1 MARRKPR
8 PTVREDNERALL
20 EAAEWVFAEQGFA
33 GATTAAIA
41 QRAGLPKANLHYYF
55 PTKETLYRSVIERV
69 LTAWLAAA
77 SSFDTSE
84 DPTVAL
90 SAYIGAKMDLA
101 REMPL
106 ATRIWSAEVMRGA
119 PIIQDFL
126 ETTLTEWVVSRER
139 VMRRWIAA
147 GKLKPIEPKF
157 LFYMIWATTQQYAN
171 AAHEMATL
179 NKGRPLDDKA
189 FERAK
194 SEAIEIPVRRAG
206 GRPELLLLG
215 DGAVRP
221 QHRQRRRRQARPRVQ
236 LGVLEPLPQ
245 PEHLPVQHGPGHVP
259 ERRGPELPPDIRPRP
274 DQQGQTAAEGGRRTT
289 RCRRPPTWARPR
301 CRATTPTCS
310 TPPVESFGSAR
321 ATRGPGSPTTRSSST
336 FACSTCCTGRT

>member
-8 PTVREDNERALL
+8 PTVREENERALL
-20 EAAEWVFAEQGFA
+20 EAAEWLFAEQNMQRDHRCNR
-33 GATTAAIA
+33 TA
-41 QRAGLPKANLHYYF
+41 RRPPESEPDVYL

-77 SSFDTSE
+77 SSFDASE
-84 DPTVAL
+84 HPTVAL

-126 ETTLTEWVVSRER
+126 ETTLTEWVASRER
-139 VMRRWIAA
+139 VVRRWIAA

-171 AAHEMATL
+171 SAHEMATL
-179 NKGRPLDDKA
+179 NKGRPLDDKS

-194 SEAIEIPVRRAG
+194 SEVTEIILR
-206 GRPELLLLG
+206 
-215 DGAVRP
+215 
-221 QHRQRRRRQARPRVQ
+221 
-236 LGVLEPLPQ
+236 GV
-245 PEHLPVQHGPGHVP
+245 
-259 ERRGPELPPDIRPRP
+259 
-274 DQQGQTAAEGGRRTT
+274 AAD
-289 RCRRPPTWARPR
+289 
-301 CRATTPTCS
+301 
-310 TPPVESFGSAR
+310 
-321 ATRGPGSPTTRSSST
+321 
-336 FACSTCCTGRT
+336 

>member
-8 PTVREDNERALL
+8 PAIREENERALI
-20 EAAEWVFAEQGFA
+20 EAAEQVFADEGFR
-33 GATTAAIA
+33 GATTAEIA
-41 QRAGLPKANLHYYF
+41 RRAGVPKANLHYYF
-55 PTKETLYRSVIERV
+55 PTKDKLYRSVIERV

-194 SEAIEIPVRRAG
+194 SEAIEIILRGVAAG
-206 GRPELLLLG
+206 
-215 DGAVRP
+215 
-221 QHRQRRRRQARPRVQ
+221 
-236 LGVLEPLPQ
+236 
-245 PEHLPVQHGPGHVP
+245 
-259 ERRGPELPPDIRPRP
+259 
-274 DQQGQTAAEGGRRTT
+274 
-289 RCRRPPTWARPR
+289 
-301 CRATTPTCS
+301 
-310 TPPVESFGSAR
+310 
-321 ATRGPGSPTTRSSST
+321 
-336 FACSTCCTGRT
+336 